1 MKSVPRFLQGAYRA
15 AMRQALNAVI
25 LGEERS
31 DVVLQIRGWK
41 LFFLVSSMFLFRPSR
56 RGLVPKKTLSARVD
70 FFERGLWVDLV
81 EMSLASSVEATN
93 TQARRRRKTDGDN
106 VERRARRAFH
116 MVQLGEVSAGRQAL
130 DGASLA
136 PGDSKTKKALEDPSR
151 RPAVPRDSVP
161 DSIAQFE
168 PEELFSLAQ
177 ELFLKNVRC
186 ARRGAAPGPSEM
198 TADHVRPFLEH
209 SPVADALSHVASLLA
224 QNRVPEE
231 IMNAIRCGRLTAL
244 RKP

>member
-1 MKSVPRFLQGAYRA
+1 
-15 AMRQALNAVI
+15 MRQALNAVI

-31 DVVLQIRGWK
+31 DVVLQIRGWT
-41 LFFLVSSMFLFRPSR
+41 LFLLVPRMFLFRPR
-56 RGLVPKKTLSARVD
+56 RGGSVPKKTLSARVD
-70 FFERGLWVDLV
+70 LFEKGLWVDLV

-93 TQARRRRKTDGDN
+93 AQARRRRRIDGDN
-106 VERRARRAFH
+106 VGRRARRAFH

-136 PGDSKTKKALEDPSR
+136 PGDSQTKKALEEPSG

-168 PEELFSLAQ
+168 PEERFSLAQ

-186 ARRGAAPGPSEM
+186 ARRGAAPGPSGM
-198 TADHVRPFLEH
+198 TADHLRPLLEH
-209 SPVADALSHVASLLA
+209 SPIANALSQVAS
-224 QNRVPEE
+224 RS
-231 IMNAIRCGRLTAL
+231 
-244 RKP
+244 